1 MLSRLY
7 QALGP
12 LRIAMAMLS
21 LLTII
26 LMPSPG
32 TEVVYEGWAIMPTV
46 VAPAVAPILVAV
58 YLLDILMSFVFSRS
72 PGENTK
78 RRHFHFI
85 ILSDAL
91 FVSLLLAVWIP
102 LIMALAV

>member
-12 LRIAMAMLS
+12 LRISLAIFS

-78 RRHFHFI
+78 RRRFHFI
-85 ILSDAL
+85 ILSDVL

>member
-1 MLSRLY
+1 MLSRIY
-7 QALGP
+7 EALGP
-12 LRIAMAMLS
+12 LRIALAMLS

-32 TEVVYEGWAIMPTV
+32 TEVAYEGWAIMSTV

-78 RRHFHFI
+78 RRRFHFI

-91 FVSLLLAVWIP
+91 IVSLLLAVWIP
-102 LIMALAV
+102 LIMALAA